1 MFSSTMYS
9 KSSVSKSK
17 DVKIMLEWYNS
28 IKHKIAK
35 NKLSNLEK
43 KRLIA
48 FALKYAD
55 ERKINRIHKRS
66 IKMLEPIIENIF
78 F

>member
-1 MFSSTMYS
+1 
-9 KSSVSKSK
+9 
-17 DVKIMLEWYNS
+17 MLQWYNS

-35 NKLSNLEK
+35 NELSNLEK

-55 ERKINRIHKRS
+55 KHKINRIHKRLS
-66 IKMLEPIIENIF
+66 RKMLEPITENKSF
-78 F
+78 